1 MPVMVIT
8 AAEVLAR
15 SQTSDFPVS
24 WIELIW
30 RQRWRSRSALQSP
43 RQQPHLSVRADR
55 RGYGPPLTG
64 KRLFVTASAVQS
76 TTREAGKL
84 VIVFDD
90 RSTMT
95 VKTAEIAAAI
105 SPGVKIKAV
114 LESGHECA
122 LQFEDGSSI
131 TLQIID
137 PGASVA
143 VRDRNN
149 AIEYLG

>member
-1 MPVMVIT
+1 MP
-8 AAEVLAR
+8 R
-15 SQTSDFPVS
+15 NQK
-24 WIELIW
+24 
-30 RQRWRSRSALQSP
+30 
-43 RQQPHLSVRADR
+43 
-55 RGYGPPLTG
+55 LTG
-64 KRLFVTASAVQS
+64 VIKGRAVQS
-76 TTREAGKL
+76 TTREAGRL

-131 TLQIID
+131 TLQMID

>member
-1 MPVMVIT
+1 MPRNQKLTAVIKG
-8 AAEVLAR
+8 R
-15 SQTSDFPVS
+15 
-24 WIELIW
+24 
-30 RQRWRSRSALQSP
+30 
-43 RQQPHLSVRADR
+43 
-55 RGYGPPLTG
+55 
-64 KRLFVTASAVQS
+64 AVQS

-131 TLQIID
+131 TLQTID